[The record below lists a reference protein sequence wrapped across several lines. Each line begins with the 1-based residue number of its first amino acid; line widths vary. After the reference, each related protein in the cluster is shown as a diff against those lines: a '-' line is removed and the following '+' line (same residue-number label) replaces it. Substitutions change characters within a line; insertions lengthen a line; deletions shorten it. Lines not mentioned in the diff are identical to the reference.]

1 MSPIIRSASISLLSY
16 RGEDFLNLNE
26 ILLKLWIGDKYL
38 SVAEKKIHIVCK
50 RGKEESLKIAEEL
63 IRKFGNLCEI
73 KIDEGSAELINYEKR
88 VEPEEVGKGAD
99 LIIVLGGDGTLLSVS
114 RNSVGREIPILGV
127 NLGGLGFLTEI
138 SVDELQKMFSDL
150 LSGKMS
156 VSNRMM
162 LNVKVERQKESVL
175 EFHVLNDAV
184 ITKDALARIIEIET
198 YVDDEYLTTYRADGV
213 IFSTP
218 TGSTGYCLS
227 AGGPIL
233 YPSMKNIVIVPICP
247 HTLTMRPLI
256 LPDDVVIRAILKSKD
271 EKVILTMD
279 GQVGFPLEYE
289 DEVIVRKSPI
299 VTKLVKSPNK
309 GYFEILR
316 TKLKWGER

>member
-1 MSPIIRSASISLLSY
+1 MSRSLSPFFWRERCCQK
-16 RGEDFLNLNE
+16 RG
-26 ILLKLWIGDKYL
+26 IGGKYV
-38 SVAEKKIHIVCK
+38 SVQTKEIHIVCK
-50 RGKEESLKIAEEL
+50 RGKEESLKIAKEL
-63 IRKFGNLCEI
+63 IEKFGSLCEI
-73 KIDEGSAELINYEKR
+73 KLDDTSAAHLNYEKK
-88 VEPEEVGKGAD
+88 VEMEEVGKGAD
-99 LIIVLGGDGTLLSVS
+99 VIIVLGGDGTLLSVS
-114 RNSVGREIPILGV
+114 RSSVGREVPILGV

-138 SVDELQKMFSDL
+138 SVEELHQIFNEI
-150 LSGKMS
+150 LSGRIN

-162 LNVKVERQKESVL
+162 LNVKVERKKESIL

-233 YPSMKNIVIVPICP
+233 YPSIKNIVIAPICP

-256 LPDDVVIRAILKSKD
+256 LPDDVVIRAVLKSKD
-271 EKVILTMD
+271 ERVILTLD
-279 GQVGFPLEYE
+279 GQVGFALEYG
-289 DEVIVRKSPI
+289 DEVIIKRSPI
-299 VTKLVKSPNK
+299 LTKLIKSPNK